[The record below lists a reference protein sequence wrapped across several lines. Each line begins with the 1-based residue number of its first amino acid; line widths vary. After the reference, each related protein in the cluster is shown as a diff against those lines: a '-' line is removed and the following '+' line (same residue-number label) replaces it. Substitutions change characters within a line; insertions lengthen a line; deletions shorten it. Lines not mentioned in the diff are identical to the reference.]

1 MTGKEKIT
9 TNIVSNLS
17 ELSNS
22 ALEAM
27 LIIHKVKTTTHVE
40 WEASYF
46 QYLFIDDEN
55 ATEDN
60 LWIM

>member
-22 ALEAM
+22 VLEAM
-27 LIIHKVKTTTHVE
+27 LIIHKVKTTTHAE
-40 WEASYF
+40 WETSYF
-46 QYLFIDDEN
+46 QYLFIDD
-55 ATEDN
+55 
-60 LWIM
+60 

>member
-46 QYLFIDDEN
+46 QYLFIDD
-55 ATEDN
+55 
-60 LWIM
+60 